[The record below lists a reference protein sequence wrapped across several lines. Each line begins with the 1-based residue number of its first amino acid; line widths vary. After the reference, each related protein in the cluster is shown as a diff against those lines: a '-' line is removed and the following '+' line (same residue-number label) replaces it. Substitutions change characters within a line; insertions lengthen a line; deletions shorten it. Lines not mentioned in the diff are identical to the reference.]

1 MVVMVISKNKPI
13 PKIFRHFG
21 ENIAPYFINI
31 EIDLSQARIKKSL
44 NEHIALSIFKSA
56 NLSLLVLVSFL
67 LLGLF
72 TRISSIYMLGIV
84 IVPILF
90 MFSLYSELYQPKIIA
105 KKRGRELD
113 RELPYA
119 LRHLLINIR
128 SGIPLYNALVSI
140 SENYGEISLEMKHI
154 LKQINGGKSEIE
166 AIEESVITSPS
177 YLYRKSFWQILN
189 ALRTGTDIEK
199 PLKTSVNNII
209 KEQMISIK
217 KYGQELNPFTM
228 MYMMIGVIMPSLG
241 ITLFMLLSTFVGT
254 GFGNKVFYLI
264 LVFLVGFQIFFINV
278 VKTKRPLVRL

>member
-1 MVVMVISKNKPI
+1 MVISKNKPI